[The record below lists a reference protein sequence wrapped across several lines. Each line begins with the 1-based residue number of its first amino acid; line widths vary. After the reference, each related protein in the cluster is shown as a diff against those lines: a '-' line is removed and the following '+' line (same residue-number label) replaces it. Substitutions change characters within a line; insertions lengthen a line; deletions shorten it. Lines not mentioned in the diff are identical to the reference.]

1 VKSLCYIFV
10 YHAISFCIYKG
21 VLFLAKP
28 LNACVPLQSRAHHY
42 EYVYSNLFVLVE
54 ESNDQRTCSYEMQVC
69 IEFWIIQL

>member
-1 VKSLCYIFV
+1 
-10 YHAISFCIYKG
+10 
-21 VLFLAKP
+21 LAKP

-69 IEFWIIQL
+69 IEFWIIQLRLFIIISFTVNISSINCQV